1 MAKSARKKIVQ
12 RYYSIRAKDY
22 DEQKSRTWKSDQGF
36 GAEVFEEMLKAFKGS
51 KNKVLLEVG
60 VGSGRNAKPL
70 LEKIRPCLTGFDLTK
85 EMLNV
90 ARNKMFAYKEY
101 FDLIQGDAEHL
112 PFVPEAF
119 DGILCMST
127 MHYLENQ
134 EEILEDFAELLK
146 KDGVFVYGD
155 LSPHESDNQEFFE
168 TLEKTISKAHKRYYK
183 ASEMQRLLKTHG
195 FSISEIKTIAYRKTY
210 DSLNEDKARY
220 FGIKLGAL
228 HRYIEKASKEAKQQ
242 YSPTS
247 IELTLFYTVIAA
259 TRKTETT

>member
-1 MAKSARKKIVQ
+1 MAKSARKKIAQ

-36 GAEVFEEMLKAFKGS
+36 GAEVFEEMLNAFKGFG
-51 KNKVLLEVG
+51 NKVLLEVG
-60 VGSGRNAKPL
+60 VGSGRNAKPT
-70 LEKIRPCLTGFDLTK
+70 LEKIRPRLIGLDLTK

-90 ARNKMFAYKEY
+90 TRKKMSAYKEY
-101 FDLIQGDAEHL
+101 VDLIQGDAERL

-134 EEILEDFAELLK
+134 EEIMEAFAELLK
-146 KDGVFVYGD
+146 NDGIFAYGD
-155 LSPHESDNQEFFE
+155 LSPHESDNQELFE

-195 FSISEIKTIAYRKTY
+195 FSISKIKTIVHRKTY
-210 DSLNEDKARY
+210 DSLNDDKARY
-220 FGIKLGAL
+220 FGIKPKVL
-228 HRYIEKASKEAKQQ
+228 HRYVEKASKEAKQQ
-242 YSPTS
+242 YSLTTT
-247 IELTLFYTVIAA
+247 ELTFFYTVIVA
-259 TRKTETT
+259 TRKNETA